1 LGTLNRFCELREP
14 FGAQSGNLFHL
25 FPPEVGTLSAAIS
38 FILNCL
44 SCGEGMVHC
53 GAETV

>member
-1 LGTLNRFCELREP
+1 LREP

-25 FPPEVGTLSAAIS
+25 FPPEVGTLSAAIC

-44 SCGEGMVHC
+44 SCGEGMVHF